1 MILRKMRHDLLLD
14 WFDFSISQ
22 IQTLE
27 YKITMQTESII
38 TNQENV
44 ETKVTD
50 PSKSFNLRL
59 NGNLGMQLTL
69 IGGLSGILYYLFP
82 VPALPEY

>member
-27 YKITMQTESII
+27 SKITMQTESII
-38 TNQENV
+38 TNQEKV
-44 ETKVTD
+44 ETKDSD
-50 PSKSFNLRL
+50 PSESFNLRL
-59 NGNLGMQLTL
+59 DGNLGVQLAL
-69 IGGLSGILYYLFP
+69 ISGLSGILYYLFSCTCP
-82 VPALPEY
+82 S

>member
-1 MILRKMRHDLLLD
+1 MRHDLLLD

-27 YKITMQTESII
+27 SNTTMQTESII
-38 TNQENV
+38 TNQEKF
-44 ETKVTD
+44 ETKDSD

-59 NGNLGMQLTL
+59 DGNLGMQLAL
-69 IGGLSGILYYLFP
+69 ISGLSGILYYLFSCTCP
-82 VPALPEY
+82 S

>member
-1 MILRKMRHDLLLD
+1 MLLD

-27 YKITMQTESII
+27 SKITMQTESII
-38 TNQENV
+38 TNQEKV
-44 ETKVTD
+44 ETEDSD

-59 NGNLGMQLTL
+59 DGNLGMQVAL
-69 IGGLSGILYYLFP
+69 ISGLSGILYYLFSCTCP
-82 VPALPEY
+82 S

>member
-1 MILRKMRHDLLLD
+1 MRHDLLLD

-27 YKITMQTESII
+27 SNITMQTESIS

-59 NGNLGMQLTL
+59 DDNLGMQLAL
-69 IGGLSGILYYLFP
+69 ISGFRAYYTIFFP
-82 VPALPEY
+82 ELALPE

>member
-1 MILRKMRHDLLLD
+1 MRILRKMRHDLLLD

-27 YKITMQTESII
+27 SKITMQTESII

-50 PSKSFNLRL
+50 SSKFFNLRL
-59 NGNLGMQLTL
+59 DGNLGMQLAL
-69 IGGLSGILYYLFP
+69 ISGLSGILYYLFSCTCP
-82 VPALPEY
+82 S

>member
-27 YKITMQTESII
+27 SKITMQTESII

-50 PSKSFNLRL
+50 SSKFFNLRL
-59 NGNLGMQLTL
+59 DGNLGMQLAL
-69 IGGLSGILYYLFP
+69 ISGLSGILYYLFSCTCP
-82 VPALPEY
+82 S

>member
-1 MILRKMRHDLLLD
+1 MRHDLLLD

-22 IQTLE
+22 IQILE
-27 YKITMQTESII
+27 SKITMQMESIS

-50 PSKSFNLRL
+50 SSKFFNLRL
-59 NGNLGMQLTL
+59 DGNLGMQLAL
-69 IGGLSGILYYLFP
+69 ISGLSGILYYLFSCTCP
-82 VPALPEY
+82 S

>member
-22 IQTLE
+22 NQTL
-27 YKITMQTESII
+27 KSNITMQTKSFNP
-38 TNQENV
+38 NQETV
-44 ETKVTD
+44 ETKDTD

-59 NGNLGMQLTL
+59 DGNLGMQLAL
-69 IGGLSGILYYLFP
+69 ISGLSGILYYLFSCTCP
-82 VPALPEY
+82 S

>member
-1 MILRKMRHDLLLD
+1 MRHDLLLD

-27 YKITMQTESII
+27 SNTTMQTESIS

-59 NGNLGMQLTL
+59 DGNLGMQLAL
-69 IGGLSGILYYLFP
+69 ISGLSGILYYLFSCNCP
-82 VPALPEY
+82 S

>member
-1 MILRKMRHDLLLD
+1 MMRHDLLLD

-27 YKITMQTESII
+27 YNITMQTESIS

-44 ETKVTD
+44 EPKVTE
-50 PSKSFNLRL
+50 PPKSFNLRL
-59 NGNLGMQLTL
+59 DGNLGMQLAF
-69 IGGLSGILYYLFP
+69 ISGLSGILYFLFSCTCP
-82 VPALPEY
+82 S

>member
-1 MILRKMRHDLLLD
+1 
-14 WFDFSISQ
+14 
-22 IQTLE
+22 
-27 YKITMQTESII
+27 MQTESIS

-59 NGNLGMQLTL
+59 DGNLGMQLAL
-69 IGGLSGILYYLFP
+69 ISGLSGILYYLFSCTCP
-82 VPALPEY
+82 S

>member
-1 MILRKMRHDLLLD
+1 MKILRKIRHDLLLD
-14 WFDFSISQ
+14 WFDFNMIQ

-27 YKITMQTESII
+27 FNITMQMESIS
-38 TNQENV
+38 TNQENI

-59 NGNLGMQLTL
+59 DGNLGMQLAL
-69 IGGLSGILYYLFP
+69 ISGLSGILYYLFSCTCP
-82 VPALPEY
+82 S

>member
-1 MILRKMRHDLLLD
+1 MRHDLLLD

-27 YKITMQTESII
+27 SNITMQTESIS
-38 TNQENV
+38 TNQETV
-44 ETKVTD
+44 ETKDMD

-59 NGNLGMQLTL
+59 DGNLGMQLTL
-69 IGGLSGILYYLFP
+69 ISGLSGILYYLFSCTCP
-82 VPALPEY
+82 S

>member
-1 MILRKMRHDLLLD
+1 MRHDLLLD

-27 YKITMQTESII
+27 SNITMQTESIS

-44 ETKVTD
+44 ETKVTN
-50 PSKSFNLRL
+50 PLKSFNLRL
-59 NGNLGMQLTL
+59 DGNLGMQMTL
-69 IGGLSGILYYLFP
+69 ISGLSGILYYLFSCTCP
-82 VPALPEY
+82 S

>member
-1 MILRKMRHDLLLD
+1 MRHDLLLD

-27 YKITMQTESII
+27 SKITMQTESII

-50 PSKSFNLRL
+50 SSKFFNLRL
-59 NGNLGMQLTL
+59 DGNLGMQLAW
-69 IGGLSGILYYLFP
+69 ISGLSGILYYLFSCTCP
-82 VPALPEY
+82 S